1 VTNVI
6 ALLRVSNLLLR
17 DTSRKGLT
25 LAASVIFHIGIES
38 QFLSGLI
45 REHEFCDFS
54 VSSLRCLSV
63 LLDTSLY
70 YGNVFQ
76 LVFASWRGWIALFFL
91 LSFSCHFFE

>member
-1 VTNVI
+1 MTNVI
-6 ALLRVSNLLLR
+6 TLLRMSNLLLKNI
-17 DTSRKGLT
+17 SPEGLT

-45 REHEFCDFS
+45 REYEFCDFS
-54 VSSLRCLSV
+54 VSSLCCLSV

-76 LVFASWRGWIALFFL
+76 LVFAS
-91 LSFSCHFFE
+91 